1 MRSEFEPPTKI
12 LVNSFYSVPRSVHR
26 IDLDRKFSV
35 PRRDGDMVPGVQ
47 RGWTWENW
55 INNRRTSR
63 VTWYSERDVDRP
75 DQTVIG
81 AGGIGT

>member
-35 PRRDGDMVPGVQ
+35 PRRDGDMVPGGPAWLNLGKLNKQPSHV
-47 RGWTWENW
+47 
-55 INNRRTSR
+55 
-63 VTWYSERDVDRP
+63 
-75 DQTVIG
+75 
-81 AGGIGT
+81 